1 MMKTFVD
8 EIKRRR
14 SELPQVLADTS
25 KNLKIRGD
33 VSEGVK
39 RAKENAT
46 RLSGGIMPKGNPALS
61 GQVNSSGK
69 RTDLDTNYMENS
81 LKDIADGNLFGA
93 AYNENMH
100 NIKDGEYGLG
110 WGASDMFNYQDNAGY
125 GGLLDAKYRE
135 IEDHFSDGFKYDYRD
150 DDMYKQILALKEKEA
165 DKAYE
170 DGYAQLTQQFDG
182 DIPVNMINKLLATKQ
197 EIVDSADSYIPQL
210 REMAY
215 DMYLN
220 DGKNLY
226 DQYSILKSED
236 DTEYN
241 RWNDERNLL
250 VQGVLQNEANKQY
263 REEMDLDKEKF
274 EYNKGQDE
282 QNRKEATADAI
293 LNAALK
299 IQALEGISLDAAM
312 RRATEY
318 YGG

>member
-25 KNLKIRGD
+25 KNLNIRGD

-39 RAKENAT
+39 RAKENAA

-69 RTDLDTNYMENS
+69 RTDLNTNYMENS

-93 AYNENMH
+93 MYNRKMH
-100 NIKDGEYGLG
+100 NIKDGEYDLG
-110 WGASDMFNYQDNAGY
+110 WGADDMFDYQDNAGY
-125 GGLLDAKYRE
+125 GGLMDAKYRE

-215 DMYLN
+215 NMYIGEGN
-220 DGKNLY
+220 QLY
-226 DQYSILKSED
+226 DQYSMLADRENNQ
-236 DTEYN
+236 YN
-241 RWNDERNLL
+241 RWLGDRSLYADAI
-250 VQGVLQNEANKQY
+250 LQNGANKQY
-263 REEMDLDKEKF
+263 RESMDFNKEKF

-299 IQALEGISLDAAM
+299 IQALEGISLDAAI